1 MQRVEIG
8 THRYGGQEY
17 KIVYYSRGG
26 SKSPKSVYLE
36 GPKRIT
42 PKQIRLLGISVFNF
56 NTLFRMQFQER
67 FGKAYPA
74 ANALMRVLKRD
85 GYNAKPD

>member
-8 THRYGGQEY
+8 TFRYEGQDY
-17 KIVYYSRGG
+17 KVVYYSRGG

-42 PKQIRLLGISVFNF
+42 PKQIKMLGLHVFTINNLFKMQYKRSVK
-56 NTLFRMQFQER
+56 E
-67 FGKAYPA
+67 A
-74 ANALMRVLKRD
+74 
-85 GYNAKPD
+85 YNAENPFLRSIKRGLI